1 MLSVAH
7 AVDLWRQVHLHAEPP
22 DWIRLSV
29 SSPYLLQ
36 THRADLCYLL
46 QQDGASRPPAT
57 ILALIDGGSV
67 ARLWCLLKSRPA
79 LATLPL
85 HNAPFAYPLHAAA
98 DGQSGDSC
106 TAVARLLL
114 SFRAQVDGRDDDGET
129 ALHRAA
135 YYYPGMVRLLI
146 QSGACVNA
154 RSKFGALPMH
164 YAAQSGQP
172 GVLQHSG
179 QPGVL

>member
-57 ILALIDGGSV
+57 ILALIDGGWV

-98 DGQSGDSC
+98 DGQSSDSC
-106 TAVARLLL
+106 IAVAKLLL
-114 SFRAQVDGRDDDGET
+114 SFRAQVDGSDDDGET

-135 YYYPGMVRLLI
+135 YSHPGMVRLLI
-146 QSGACVNA
+146 QNA
-154 RSKFGALPMH
+154 PCPHTGGSFFRRSHDFDR
-164 YAAQSGQP
+164 
-172 GVLQHSG
+172 V
-179 QPGVL
+179 